1 VEFYTYAVFA
11 FALLFLRQLNC
22 IFVALVVLLIPIPLL
37 WFVGN
42 INTDYDFGFLR
53 CLLGFFVGVACYDFH
68 LLITRNDVF
77 HYNSTAM
84 SLIEICCVG
93 LVTLFVCLYGAG
105 PLSLAAPLI
114 FGLTVILFSLEG
126 GILSKMLRARP
137 FVSLGAL
144 SYSIYMVHGLVLIAM
159 AYALQLAERAS
170 GALFRRHGYFGTE
183 MWQGDLYYVVL
194 IVLVVGT
201 SYLTYDFI
209 EQPGRKYSRKLADR
223 IFGATGSLTLA
234 SANSVFIEESRR
246 GTNDEQGKLGLVP

>member
-1 VEFYTYAVFA
+1 VDFFFVLSGFVITATYRTKLLMGFSFWRFMLLRLGRLYPLHVAILGALIAIEILRYQFSGLLGGEGDKFSGPNSIGAIITNAFLIQSLGIHNTLTWNLPSWSISVEFYTYAVFA

-144 SYSIYMVHGLVLIAM
+144 SYSIYMVH
-159 AYALQLAERAS
+159 
-170 GALFRRHGYFGTE
+170 
-183 MWQGDLYYVVL
+183 
-194 IVLVVGT
+194 
-201 SYLTYDFI
+201 
-209 EQPGRKYSRKLADR
+209 
-223 IFGATGSLTLA
+223 
-234 SANSVFIEESRR
+234 
-246 GTNDEQGKLGLVP
+246 